1 MLLNIVFVCWVGVL
15 SSTRGLLAITCE
27 NKGWVY
33 FQGWTY
39 FREAAVHIIYN
50 VYACMSNRNEN
61 LITETALR
69 NDYGFGYEYTKQH
82 CWK

>member
-1 MLLNIVFVCWVGVL
+1 MLLNIIFVCWVSVL
-15 SSTRGLLAITCE
+15 SSTRGLLAITCSE
-27 NKGWVY
+27 NK
-33 FQGWTY
+33 GWTY
-39 FREAAVHIIYN
+39 FREAMVHIIYN